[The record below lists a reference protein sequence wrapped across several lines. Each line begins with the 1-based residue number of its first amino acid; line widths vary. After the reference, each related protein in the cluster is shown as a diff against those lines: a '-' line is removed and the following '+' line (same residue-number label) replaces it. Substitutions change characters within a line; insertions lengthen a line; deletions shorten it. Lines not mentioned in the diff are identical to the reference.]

1 MPKKNQE
8 EDRFEKMMYGMRIF
22 RSDIAL
28 LIGVAKMSRILII
41 TRSEIVGTRL
51 DTSKLYILK
60 DRKKPRNATI
70 KTAREETVSIYQG
83 VSLVMKDDMSDDVC
97 CNVETKWLSFKGK
110 MLSRIITMVFQ
121 QISSIVLLIIAYS
134 YPIMRFLCIN

>member
-1 MPKKNQE
+1 
-8 EDRFEKMMYGMRIF
+8 MMYGMRIF
-22 RSDIAL
+22 SSDVAL
-28 LIGVAKMSRILII
+28 LMGVAKMSRILII
-41 TRSEIVGTRL
+41 TLSEIVGTRL

-70 KTAREETVSIYQG
+70 KTVREEIVSIYQG

-97 CNVETKWLSFKGK
+97 YNKETKCLSFKGK

-121 QISSIVLLIIAYS
+121 QISSIILLIIAYS
-134 YPIMRFLCIN
+134 YPIMRFLYMS

>member
-1 MPKKNQE
+1 
-8 EDRFEKMMYGMRIF
+8 MMYGMRIF

-60 DRKKPRNATI
+60 GLDK
-70 KTAREETVSIYQG
+70 
-83 VSLVMKDDMSDDVC
+83 
-97 CNVETKWLSFKGK
+97 
-110 MLSRIITMVFQ
+110 
-121 QISSIVLLIIAYS
+121 
-134 YPIMRFLCIN
+134 